1 VVVEGFN
8 PQGIAG
14 QDQLLVVLIP
24 EGEGKDA
31 IQLAQQG
38 GEGLT
43 AVAVVEVKPQQH
55 LGIGVPPPGLGLEA
69 IELAPKLLKVVDFAV
84 KDQHH
89 PAIVA
94 GHGLV
99 AQGGEV
105 EDGQAGVAQAHF
117 CLVVEVETGVVRATV
132 GKEGC
137 GLVEVIRGCFNI
149 LEKTD
154 NTAHKIRKYIV
165 ELLPYKA
172 KKAMKPSSSKLFRRF
187 WRLTVVT
194 YTK

>member
-1 VVVEGFN
+1 VGLGSIKVSLTVKYKRWGEEGLN
-8 PQGIAG
+8 LT
-14 QDQLLVVLIP
+14 D
-24 EGEGKDA
+24 EGKDA

-55 LGIGVPPPGLGLEA
+55 FGIGVPPPGLGLEA
-69 IELAPKLLKVVDFAV
+69 VELAPKLLEVVDFAV

-89 PAIVA
+89 PTIVA

-132 GKEGC
+132 GEEGC

-149 LEKTD
+149 LEKTG
-154 NTAHKIRKYIV
+154 NTAHKIRKYIMILMINISV
-165 ELLPYKA
+165 AGQANIHQEKGLA
-172 KKAMKPSSSKLFRRF
+172 
-187 WRLTVVT
+187 LTG
-194 YTK
+194 